1 MPKGRQRGACLQ
13 CARSKR
19 RCDHKQPQCTQCAKH
34 GQECELQTFKI
45 STPAVFDSRH
55 LRRPVPKK
63 PLSRPAPSQ
72 PELQTLPSS
81 LLSAT
86 SNARSVSDSGASQS
100 SPGAS
105 GDLDFWVADSNPEIA
120 TGIVTAL
127 PNALLP
133 HLAAEPLHG
142 SNDHGASRPRDE
154 CPVPIFTSP
163 SQLMFTGGVATGPDL
178 TEAINST
185 SPSSLTMPPFDDHVL
200 EIATRND
207 MFPDAAA
214 LLGCLRNMGASSTF
228 ELSAEFVPRHLYC
241 PMPWPPDMLAS
252 SERRFLWQY
261 FLSIAEADFLCVDWE
276 DVGHLY
282 DFQHPYITTLPRMA
296 LSNDALRG
304 AIFCFAASQYQLRHG
319 RSDFEATKGF
329 TSSEAALALS
339 AQMSRD
345 TDDSGLLSM
354 ISAATLLHWYGTE
367 PHDYLRVASLL
378 VSQYLTRTKS
388 TTNATTSFPEV
399 PLTEFRWSVVST
411 LCSLQQP
418 SSPLGGH
425 VCGMIEMSENEIQ
438 RNYSRAF
445 ERWVSHPI
453 YSFSPRLVNPLLRI
467 GLLLET
473 QLLQLELEDGD
484 IQPDPSW
491 PAHVSE
497 AEDMLLQARDRDINV
512 SRSALGSA
520 DPAAILALNESMY
533 AAGAVLLYARIH
545 GLPPTAPL
553 IRRQT
558 QIIVDEVSKIPVDS
572 RVSFALVFPLFIAG
586 CEAMEQMMRDTIV
599 QRLRDPGGV
608 TYVRGDLVGALRQIW
623 DIRDLEPGLPWPH
636 WVRKVE
642 PRYRISCLI

>member
-1 MPKGRQRGACLQ
+1 
-13 CARSKR
+13 
-19 RCDHKQPQCTQCAKH
+19 
-34 GQECELQTFKI
+34 
-45 STPAVFDSRH
+45 
-55 LRRPVPKK
+55 
-63 PLSRPAPSQ
+63 
-72 PELQTLPSS
+72 
-81 LLSAT
+81 
-86 SNARSVSDSGASQS
+86 
-100 SPGAS
+100 
-105 GDLDFWVADSNPEIA
+105 
-120 TGIVTAL
+120 
-127 PNALLP
+127 
-133 HLAAEPLHG
+133 
-142 SNDHGASRPRDE
+142 
-154 CPVPIFTSP
+154 
-163 SQLMFTGGVATGPDL
+163 
-178 TEAINST
+178 
-185 SPSSLTMPPFDDHVL
+185 
-200 EIATRND
+200 

-214 LLGCLRNMGASSTF
+214 LLGSLRNMGASSTF

-296 LSNDALRG
+296 LSTDALRG

-345 TDDSGLLSM
+345 TDESGLLSM

-425 VCGMIEMSENEIQ
+425 
-438 RNYSRAF
+438 
-445 ERWVSHPI
+445 
-453 YSFSPRLVNPLLRI
+453 
-467 GLLLET
+467 
-473 QLLQLELEDGD
+473 
-484 IQPDPSW
+484 PDPSW

-642 PRYRISCLI
+642 PRYRISCLM